1 MSMFNIGLSGLKST
15 QTGLEVTSNNIAN
28 SSTAG
33 YKTGNAEFAAVYNGG
48 NRGGVRVSD
57 IKEDFVTSGDIVR
70 TGNALDI
77 AIDGQGFFAVSEGDR
92 IAYTQAGQFSLDNDL
107 NIVNANGAKLQG
119 YGITDTDSADDEAII
134 PGILT
139 DLKIEG
145 ANIPAAASDTVAFNG
160 NLSSASDFI
169 TYPNSYPDPKIDPV
183 TGEIVKDPITQ
194 EIEYEKEPEYF
205 DPTDGTQYNFSQ
217 LTEIFDSQG
226 NSHVLT
232 QYFNRTGE
240 NTWDV
245 MYFVDGLP
253 LSHGDLNYAGHDSS
267 SVFPSVD
274 PIVAPDYPDYE
285 HHQGVIVDG
294 EIYNAGVVQVTFD
307 SDGQMQPLGPL
318 AAGDDATEDNNVTD
332 PHGVREINLSFSVA
346 GGAAPMSLTLDMA
359 KTTQF
364 SSNFSMIEN
373 DANGYPAGTFSGIS
387 VEEDGK
393 IFATFTNG
401 ESKLQGQVVLASF
414 ANTNGLQSGDDTV
427 WYETKESGNAI
438 YSEPDSGAIGNLI
451 AGAYVG
457 SNVDI
462 SAQLVG
468 LMSFQQ
474 NYQANAKTIS
484 SADEMMQILFSN
496 T

>member
-169 TYPNSYPDPKIDPV
+169 PYPAAPAA
-183 TGEIVKDPITQ
+183 
-194 EIEYEKEPEYF
+194 F

-217 LTEIFDSQG
+217 LTEVFDSQG

-232 QYFNRTGE
+232 QYFNHTGD
-240 NTWDV
+240 NQWQV
-245 MYFVDGLP
+245 MYLMDGEPLSQADISASGGVVGIQNVNVDGTIIP
-253 LSHGDLNYAGHDSS
+253 
-267 SVFPSVD
+267 
-274 PIVAPDYPDYE
+274 
-285 HHQGVIVDG
+285 
-294 EIYNAGVVQVTFD
+294 AGVVSVEFD
-307 SDGQMQPLGPL
+307 SNGQMIPLEQAAPPPPTTPPTPPPPPL
-318 AAGDDATEDNNVTD
+318 TPPDNNIDD
-332 PHGVREINLSFSVA
+332 PHNKREVNLSFNVD
-346 GGAAPMSLTLDMA
+346 GGASPMSLTLDMA

>member
-1 MSMFNIGLSGLKST
+1 MDGEPLPASALG
-15 QTGLEVTSNNIAN
+15 
-28 SSTAG
+28 TA
-33 YKTGNAEFAAVYNGG
+33 A
-48 NRGGVRVSD
+48 GGVTDTQDV
-57 IKEDFVTSGDIVR
+57 V
-70 TGNALDI
+70 
-77 AIDGQGFFAVSEGDR
+77 IDG
-92 IAYTQAGQFSLDNDL
+92 
-107 NIVNANGAKLQG
+107 NIVAA
-119 YGITDTDSADDEAII
+119 GIV
-134 PGILT
+134 
-139 DLKIEG
+139 
-145 ANIPAAASDTVAFNG
+145 NIS
-160 NLSSASDFI
+160 
-169 TYPNSYPDPKIDPV
+169 
-183 TGEIVKDPITQ
+183 
-194 EIEYEKEPEYF
+194 
-205 DPTDGTQYNFSQ
+205 
-217 LTEIFDSQG
+217 
-226 NSHVLT
+226 
-232 QYFNRTGE
+232 
-240 NTWDV
+240 
-245 MYFVDGLP
+245 
-253 LSHGDLNYAGHDSS
+253 
-267 SVFPSVD
+267 
-274 PIVAPDYPDYE
+274 
-285 HHQGVIVDG
+285 
-294 EIYNAGVVQVTFD
+294 FD
-307 SDGQMQPLGPL
+307 SDGQMQPLDPSF
-318 AAGDDATEDNNVTD
+318 APPVPPADADSNELD
-332 PHGVREINLSFSVA
+332 PHHQREISLSFSVT

>member
-28 SSTAG
+28 SSTSG
-33 YKTGNAEFAAVYNGG
+33 YKTGNTEFAAVYNGG
-48 NRGGVRVSD
+48 SRGGVRVSD
-57 IKEDFVTSGDIVR
+57 IKEDFVTGGDIVR

-77 AIDGQGFFAVSEGDR
+77 AIDGQGFFAISEGNR
-92 IAYTQAGQFSLDNDL
+92 IAYTQAGQFTLDNEL

-119 YGITDTDSADDEAII
+119 YGVSDADAAGEAEII
-134 PGILT
+134 PGALT
-139 DLKIEG
+139 DLKVQG
-145 ANIPAAASDTVAFNG
+145 ANIPAVATDAIDFHG
-160 NLSSASDFI
+160 NLSSASDI
-169 TYPNSYPDPKIDPV
+169 ISYPVAPNN
-183 TGEIVKDPITQ
+183 
-194 EIEYEKEPEYF
+194 F

-217 LTEIFDSQG
+217 LTEVFDSQG

-232 QYFNRTGE
+232 QYFNHTAD
-240 NTWDV
+240 NQWQV
-245 MYFVDGLP
+245 MYFMDGSPLPASALGTPAGAVTDTQDVVVDG
-253 LSHGDLNYAGHDSS
+253 N
-267 SVFPSVD
+267 VVT
-274 PIVAPDYPDYE
+274 
-285 HHQGVIVDG
+285 
-294 EIYNAGVVQVTFD
+294 AGVVNITFD
-307 SDGQMQPLGPL
+307 ADGQMQPLDPGFTPP
-318 AAGDDATEDNNVTD
+318 APPAQEDDNVLD
-332 PHGVREINLSFSVA
+332 PYSQREITMTFPVG

-364 SSNFSMIEN
+364 GTNFNILEN
-373 DANGYPAGTFSGIS
+373 DASGYSAGTFSGLS

-414 ANTNGLQSGDDTV
+414 ANTNGLEAGDNTV
-427 WYETKESGNAI
+427 WYETRDSGGAS
-438 YSEPDSGAIGNLI
+438 YSEPDSGTVGGLI

-462 SAQLVG
+462 SEQLVG